1 MNVIFHR
8 QKTKH
13 VASELRGPGLKNPAR
28 HQLRINKSC
37 EKMWTGIKHH
47 KGSNLTLSSH
57 LTSNIFQHEL
67 WNWETPQTWEF
78 YLSCFCPKKILRKGS
93 LPIVFPQVVLHWGSH
108 TFPRCFRTG
117 ESMMTSSGT
126 IGIPSDHPKPPT
138 KFPFLSGLADQT
150 PSRSIKNQWKTM
162 ENPSKQ
168 INKNIKR
175 PSNTIKHQSITIKD
189 HQKQSTTNQKNN
201 HTPSRTNGKHIKHQE
216 IQQATTNNA
225 KKKKTVHQVIWKN
238 IRMFS
243 LLRYASLKKGPQI
256 RSPFRSFS
264 LWQRL
269 VGPWWLHHLG
279 VDRSWIM
286 NFAKVSRKKSW
297 VSPPKKDRKRMTKMR
312 FTTILGLDLTFGSV
326 WSFLGGTYA
335 FLKHHPCWR
344 LICAISPTCV
354 QGTIPLKDIQR
365 D

>member
-1 MNVIFHR
+1 
-8 QKTKH
+8 
-13 VASELRGPGLKNPAR
+13 
-28 HQLRINKSC
+28 
-37 EKMWTGIKHH
+37 
-47 KGSNLTLSSH
+47 
-57 LTSNIFQHEL
+57 
-67 WNWETPQTWEF
+67 
-78 YLSCFCPKKILRKGS
+78 
-93 LPIVFPQVVLHWGSH
+93 
-108 TFPRCFRTG
+108 
-117 ESMMTSSGT
+117 
-126 IGIPSDHPKPPT
+126 
-138 KFPFLSGLADQT
+138 
-150 PSRSIKNQWKTM
+150 
-162 ENPSKQ
+162 
-168 INKNIKR
+168 
-175 PSNTIKHQSITIKD
+175 
-189 HQKQSTTNQKNN
+189 
-201 HTPSRTNGKHIKHQE
+201 
-216 IQQATTNNA
+216 
-225 KKKKTVHQVIWKN
+225 VIWKN